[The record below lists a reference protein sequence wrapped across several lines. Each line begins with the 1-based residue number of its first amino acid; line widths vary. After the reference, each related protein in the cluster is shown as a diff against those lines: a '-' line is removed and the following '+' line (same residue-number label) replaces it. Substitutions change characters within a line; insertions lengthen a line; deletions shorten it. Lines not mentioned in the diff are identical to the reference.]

1 MGSERVLLSDRW
13 MLLNSFQS
21 VMQMERVRFF
31 VQVCFRPVCLH
42 MSRRLDIRRHNYQL
56 MSRHNYQLM
65 LWHFSA
71 ACPVS
76 AKDVDEVEYFRPLIF
91 CGRRRA
97 GAALCGMQVNV
108 QSDLPSSPSNSL
120 TVGCIRGS
128 ARGAMRP

>member
-1 MGSERVLLSDRW
+1 M
-13 MLLNSFQS
+13 
-21 VMQMERVRFF
+21 FF
-31 VQVCFRPVCLH
+31 VKVRCRPVCLH

-56 MSRHNYQLM
+56 MSRQNYQSM

-108 QSDLPSSPSNSL
+108 QSDLPSCPSNSL
-120 TVGCIRGS
+120 TVWL
-128 ARGAMRP
+128 RPRKCPWRHAPAATQCSPKIEYSWSEDA